1 MKPLVCQCT
10 YFSIIF
16 IDVLIVG
23 HFHQAVTKVVV
34 GEDEETGFQV
44 AVDFFQILE
53 KKIEKWNEC
62 INIKFTLQAT
72 RINYDFEFKPLN

>member
-53 KKIEKWNEC
+53 KNIEKWNEHRH
-62 INIKFTLQAT
+62 IKFTLQAM
-72 RINYDFEFKPLN
+72 RKKL